1 MQGNWTMSIYL
12 IAAIAAACLLALTV
26 AWRTFVTPRVKR
38 WKEYTKQMATCG
50 YLAPPPTDKGVRSL
64 QRFSRFM
71 TFLQVGKIQVVGREN
86 LDSVP
91 GPFMFSS
98 NHPFGVDVAVIPL
111 VINRKARYMAHET
124 VFTFGWGLGA
134 HIVGPWGGFVA
145 HDSIRDGG
153 VRARAAATKVL
164 TTGQNLVL
172 LPEGL
177 TNMEPTMLPF
187 KDGAVRIVKQAAKEL
202 GRDVWIMPAFLRYG
216 KYPSKWIQKFPRPI
230 QYTLTML
237 LFPFYRRGVKVVIG
251 KSIPASVLAADDAE
265 ATLQLRHAIEAC
277 DPKTVN

>member
-1 MQGNWTMSIYL
+1 MSITT
-12 IAAIAAACLLALTV
+12 IIAIAAVSLLALSLV
-26 AWRTFVTPRVKR
+26 WMYVVTPRIKR
-38 WKEYTKQMATCG
+38 WKEYTKQLSTCG
-50 YLAPPPTDKGVRSL
+50 FLAPPPTDKGLRGL
-64 QRFSRFM
+64 QRFAKFM
-71 TFLQVGKIQVVGREN
+71 TFLQVGKITVVGREN

-91 GPFMFSS
+91 GPFMYSS

-134 HIVGPWGGFVA
+134 HIVGPWGAFVA
-145 HDSIRDGG
+145 HDSIRDNG

-202 GRDVWIMPAFLRYG
+202 GKDVWLMPAYARYG
-216 KYPSKWIQKFPRPI
+216 AYPGKWIQRFPRPI

-251 KSIPASVLAADDAE
+251 KPIPASELHADDAE
-265 ATLQLRHAIEAC
+265 ATLQLRHAIEAL
-277 DPKTVN
+277 DPKTVK

>member
-1 MQGNWTMSIYL
+1 MSIS
-12 IAAIAAACLLALTV
+12 IIIAIAAVSLVALSLV
-26 AWRTFVTPRVKR
+26 WKYAVTPRVKR
-38 WKEYTKQMATCG
+38 WKEYTKQLATCG
-50 YLAPPPTDKGVRSL
+50 FLAPPPTDKGLRGL

-91 GPFMFSS
+91 GPFMYSS

-124 VFTFGWGLGA
+124 VFTFAGGLGA
-134 HIVGPWGGFVA
+134 HIVGPWGAFVA

-187 KDGAVRIVKQAAKEL
+187 KDGAVRIIKQAAKEL
-202 GRDVWIMPAFLRYG
+202 GRDVWIMPAYMRYG
-216 KYPSKWIQKFPRPI
+216 AYPGKWIQKLPRPI
-230 QYTLTML
+230 QYTVTML

-251 KSIPASVLAADDAE
+251 KPIAASQFSADDAE
-265 ATLQLRHAIEAC
+265 ATLQLRAAIEAL
-277 DPKTVN
+277 DPKTVK

>member
-1 MQGNWTMSIYL
+1 MSITT
-12 IAAIAAACLLALTV
+12 IIAIAAVSLLALTFI
-26 AWRTFVTPRVKR
+26 WRSVVSPRVKR
-38 WKEYTKQMATCG
+38 WKAYTKQIATCG
-50 YLAPPPTDKGVRSL
+50 YLAPPPTEKGLRSL

-71 TFLQVGKIQVVGREN
+71 TFLQVGKITVVGREN
-86 LDSVP
+86 LDAVP
-91 GPFMFSS
+91 GPFMYSS

-145 HDSIRDGG
+145 HDGIRDGG

-187 KDGAVRIVKQAAKEL
+187 KDGAVRIIKQAAKEL
-202 GRDVWIMPAFLRYG
+202 GKDVWIIPAFMRYG
-216 KYPSKWIQKFPRPI
+216 KYPSGWIQKFPRPI

-237 LFPFYRRGVKVVIG
+237 LFPLFRRGVKVVIG
-251 KSIPASVLAADDAE
+251 KPIAASEFAADDAE
-265 ATLQLRHAIEAC
+265 ATLQLRAAIEAL
-277 DPKTVN
+277 DPKTVK